1 MPNHLTH
8 PAVKLG
14 KLIQSK
20 FRDNKFEAY
29 RKLVS
34 SIARNE
40 LIKLMLGL
48 PNNLSSEQIALV
60 LKVAR
65 VHPEDYTPLLIEM
78 QNSSKLSIDALY
90 HAQEVS
96 VAVRFKDFDY
106 EINIDD
112 DLKAELISKI
122 RL

>member
-14 KLIQSK
+14 KLIQNK
-20 FRDNKFEAY
+20 FRDNNFEPY
-29 RKLVS
+29 RKLAS

-40 LIKLMLGL
+40 LFKLMLGL
-48 PNNLSSEQIALV
+48 PNNLSSEQITLV

-78 QNSSKLSIDALY
+78 QSSSKLSLDELY
-90 HAQEVS
+90 HTQEVS
-96 VAVRFKDFDY
+96 VAVKFKDFDY
-106 EINIDD
+106 EINVDD